1 MIAEG
6 ACAASRY
13 GGASRRDR
21 RLSDAPESSGTGSS
35 GKKTEETVRLGMF
48 LRKLGEEGVE
58 GLVLMNG
65 MEDIQIAAPS
75 GRRST
80 AEKMAGRIAEIVPCQ
95 VEETEKYCFLYPQG
109 FEALT
114 QIQLASLD
122 PAYDAVTAEIVFGAN
137 LPLYMVLTWI
147 SQATG
152 KTIVADNLAAA
163 AVTGELALG
172 EVPLRTGLE
181 ALLKS
186 ARAVGVGVDST
197 PEYIFFY
204 HPSRN
209 PYINKRSL
217 LINSEGLALEQQALL
232 DRRVSVVLPTAPG
245 TRGPVPFQAGA
256 QPFSK
261 AVQSLSRQVGVPIAI
276 DTALADLPVNPAA
289 FSDVRLG
296 TVLDLIIRQW
306 LYPDIGYE
314 VQKNR
319 IVIRRLLSPGGPEEA
334 DAEMKRVVVTG
345 DAGPVHEPA
354 EVPADTPVS
363 PDPAQTAVQESPAPE
378 APAVDAQAAEVQALA
393 QQLAAERAAAEAAA
407 QKAAQMKAEAEV
419 ALKRLAEERQAA
431 EEAIRKAQELSAAEK
446 AAAEKAAADEAA
458 RKAAEE
464 KAAAEKAAADEA
476 ARKAAEEKAAAEKAA
491 ADEAARK
498 AAEEQAA
505 AEKAAADEA
514 ARKAAEEQAAA
525 DEAARKAAEEQAA
538 AEKAA
543 AEAAPQEPPTL
554 KTRLEQLKAQLQ
566 ESLPP
571 EASQAYQ
578 QGIDEV
584 TQSGIV
590 DKARKTGDQAPL
602 FELPNAS
609 GQPVK
614 LEELLKQGP
623 VVLAWFRGS
632 WCPYCTLQLKAMQE
646 ALSRMTAEG
655 ARVLAISPQKPEHS
669 AKAAQEA
676 QVGFDVLADAGN
688 KVARQYGIVY
698 KLPDVAAAHLTSQV
712 DFNGYNGDATQ
723 ELPLAAVY
731 IVDGSGVIRYAFL
744 NADYRLRAEPGD
756 IVAAL
761 KKLKESPPAEPAPE
775 PAPAPAPEPAP
786 APAPAPEP
794 APAPAP
800 EPAPAPAPAPA
811 PEAAPAAPP
820 A

>member
-35 GKKTEETVRLGMF
+35 GTKTEETVRLGMF

-319 IVIRRLLSPGGPEEA
+319 IVIRRLLSPGGSEDA

-491 ADEAARK
+491 ADEVARK

-514 ARKAAEEQAAA
+514 ARKAAEEKAAAEKAAA
-525 DEAARKAAEEQAA
+525 DEAARKAA
-538 AEKAA
+538 
-543 AEAAPQEPPTL
+543 
-554 KTRLEQLKAQLQ
+554 
-566 ESLPP
+566 
-571 EASQAYQ
+571 
-578 QGIDEV
+578 
-584 TQSGIV
+584 
-590 DKARKTGDQAPL
+590 
-602 FELPNAS
+602 
-609 GQPVK
+609 
-614 LEELLKQGP
+614 
-623 VVLAWFRGS
+623 
-632 WCPYCTLQLKAMQE
+632 
-646 ALSRMTAEG
+646 
-655 ARVLAISPQKPEHS
+655 
-669 AKAAQEA
+669 
-676 QVGFDVLADAGN
+676 
-688 KVARQYGIVY
+688 
-698 KLPDVAAAHLTSQV
+698 
-712 DFNGYNGDATQ
+712 
-723 ELPLAAVY
+723 
-731 IVDGSGVIRYAFL
+731 
-744 NADYRLRAEPGD
+744 
-756 IVAAL
+756 
-761 KKLKESPPAEPAPE
+761 
-775 PAPAPAPEPAP
+775 
-786 APAPAPEP
+786 
-794 APAPAP
+794 
-800 EPAPAPAPAPA
+800 
-811 PEAAPAAPP
+811 
-820 A
+820 

>member
-186 ARAVGVGVDST
+186 ARAFGVGVDST

-363 PDPAQTAVQESPAPE
+363 PDPAKTVAPANLPPVEPPAETAVQESPAPE

-431 EEAIRKAQELSAAEK
+431 EEAIRKAQELSAAEQ
-446 AAAEKAAADEAA
+446 
-458 RKAAEE
+458 
-464 KAAAEKAAADEA
+464 
-476 ARKAAEEKAAAEKAA
+476 AAAEKAA

-505 AEKAAADEA
+505 AEKGLWMRRRKAERPLRTRRQRSGGKGGGEQADE
-514 ARKAAEEQAAA
+514 ARKAARNRL
-525 DEAARKAAEEQAA
+525 RK
-538 AEKAA
+538 
-543 AEAAPQEPPTL
+543 
-554 KTRLEQLKAQLQ
+554 RRGGAQ
-566 ESLPP
+566 
-571 EASQAYQ
+571 
-578 QGIDEV
+578 
-584 TQSGIV
+584 
-590 DKARKTGDQAPL
+590 
-602 FELPNAS
+602 
-609 GQPVK
+609 
-614 LEELLKQGP
+614 
-623 VVLAWFRGS
+623 
-632 WCPYCTLQLKAMQE
+632 
-646 ALSRMTAEG
+646 
-655 ARVLAISPQKPEHS
+655 
-669 AKAAQEA
+669 
-676 QVGFDVLADAGN
+676 
-688 KVARQYGIVY
+688 
-698 KLPDVAAAHLTSQV
+698 
-712 DFNGYNGDATQ
+712 
-723 ELPLAAVY
+723 
-731 IVDGSGVIRYAFL
+731 GSGGTGCGG
-744 NADYRLRAEPGD
+744 EGGCG
-756 IVAAL
+756 
-761 KKLKESPPAEPAPE
+761 
-775 PAPAPAPEPAP
+775 
-786 APAPAPEP
+786 
-794 APAPAP
+794 
-800 EPAPAPAPAPA
+800 
-811 PEAAPAAPP
+811 
-820 A
+820 

>member
-476 ARKAAEEKAAAEKAA
+476 ARKAAEEQAAAEKAAADEAARKAAEEKAAAEKAA

-498 AAEEQAA
+498 AAEEKAA

-514 ARKAAEEQAAA
+514 ARKAAEE
-525 DEAARKAAEEQAA
+525 KAA
-538 AEKAA
+538 
-543 AEAAPQEPPTL
+543 
-554 KTRLEQLKAQLQ
+554 
-566 ESLPP
+566 
-571 EASQAYQ
+571 
-578 QGIDEV
+578 
-584 TQSGIV
+584 
-590 DKARKTGDQAPL
+590 
-602 FELPNAS
+602 
-609 GQPVK
+609 
-614 LEELLKQGP
+614 
-623 VVLAWFRGS
+623 
-632 WCPYCTLQLKAMQE
+632 
-646 ALSRMTAEG
+646 
-655 ARVLAISPQKPEHS
+655 
-669 AKAAQEA
+669 
-676 QVGFDVLADAGN
+676 
-688 KVARQYGIVY
+688 
-698 KLPDVAAAHLTSQV
+698 
-712 DFNGYNGDATQ
+712 
-723 ELPLAAVY
+723 
-731 IVDGSGVIRYAFL
+731 
-744 NADYRLRAEPGD
+744 
-756 IVAAL
+756 
-761 KKLKESPPAEPAPE
+761 
-775 PAPAPAPEPAP
+775 
-786 APAPAPEP
+786 
-794 APAPAP
+794 
-800 EPAPAPAPAPA
+800 
-811 PEAAPAAPP
+811 
-820 A
+820 